1 MKTNLLLIMI
11 IGSALLATPGCAKDP
26 KDNILDYVERTDD
39 QRDTVLELEEGT
51 VVDVTG
57 TFYFTLRA
65 VIATALPL
73 QFIATT
79 TFTETETG
87 GNLDIRLQAL
97 SLNIGETEEP
107 REMVGDL
114 IVLPTAEV
122 DETGAFEVDLGE
134 VSVIGSANAIS
145 GSDIVATLSLKGTI
159 QSEDVFCGGVE
170 GNITDPIK
178 APLSYGDSS
187 FAAVRLEEGEDYPSF
202 ANMLLGCPEP
212 GSDESDAGSTEDASS
227 TEDAGEAVED
237 AGSTEDAGEAV
248 EDAGSTEDAGEAAED
263 AGSTEDAGEA
273 VEDAG
278 STEDAGEA
286 AEDAGS
292 TEDAGEAAEDAGST
306 EDAGEATE
314 DADEATEDAG

>member
-11 IGSALLATPGCAKDP
+11 IGSALIATPGCAKDP

-87 GNLDIRLQAL
+87 GTLDVTLQAL
-97 SLNIGETEEP
+97 SLLVQETEEP
-107 REMVGDL
+107 REMVGDP

-134 VSVIGSANAIS
+134 VSVIGSANPIS

-159 QSEDVFCGGVE
+159 QSEDVFCGGVK
-170 GNITDPIK
+170 GNITAPIK

-187 FAAVRLEEGEDYPSF
+187 FAAVRLEEGEAYPSF

-212 GSDESDAGSTEDASS
+212 ESDESDAGSTE
-227 TEDAGEAVED
+227 EDAGA
-237 AGSTEDAGEAV
+237 TEEEGGEA
-248 EDAGSTEDAGEAAED
+248 TEEEGGEATEEESGGGEAAEEE
-263 AGSTEDAGEA
+263 G
-273 VEDAG
+273 
-278 STEDAGEA
+278 GEA
-286 AEDAGS
+286 AEEEGGEA
-292 TEDAGEAAEDAGST
+292 TEEEGGEATEEEGGEATEEEGGEAAEEEGGG
-306 EDAGEATE
+306 GEAAE
-314 DADEATEDAG
+314 EEGGEI